1 MSEQTQQPS
10 LEQRLN
16 ALAESTAFTLKVH
29 TDMMMSI
36 DTKLESIATDLQE
49 LTANSKRDAES
60 IRALARIAEIHERRL
75 SDIEGD
81 EQPH

>member
-1 MSEQTQQPS
+1 MSEQTQHPS
-10 LEQRLN
+10 IEQRLN

-60 IRALARIAEIHERRL
+60 IRALFRIAEIHERRL
-75 SDIEGD
+75 
-81 EQPH
+81 